1 MNTKTKYKIC
11 SKQLSSD
18 LDVIIQ
24 AFINTYGTEYSDFI
38 INRFKELKIIWYDD
52 EIQNYSDINDIIE
65 TDLPKKII
73 DEYLKKY
80 KEKCFSQSAFID
92 ELDVLVL
99 PLSYNI
105 THIIHEMNHMI
116 SSHVLSK
123 NPLRIISGLST
134 ITEQNDGV
142 VSNDSDLNEVIN
154 QKITIDIL
162 EELKKIGIDLKVSSS
177 WQERLFPLVNL
188 FYKTFKDEIKKIY
201 VTGDLLSFV
210 KNIGEQ
216 SYIEFTQIM
225 FLKCFKARRKITKG
239 ETQIVS
245 NDDVKQLETLV
256 FMMNE
261 TRNQQNIKR

>member
-1 MNTKTKYKIC
+1 MELKNKYKFC
-11 SKQLSSD
+11 SEKLSKE

-24 AFINTYGTEYSDFI
+24 AFINTYGTEYSGFI
-38 INRFKELKIIWYDD
+38 INRFKQLKIIWYDD
-52 EIQNYSDINDIIE
+52 EIQNFSNINDIIE
-65 TDLPKKII
+65 TSLPKEII

-80 KEKCFSQSAFID
+80 KEKCFSQSAFVD

-134 ITEQNDGV
+134 TTEQNNGV
-142 VSNDSDLNEVIN
+142 VSNDNDLNEIIN

-162 EELKKIGIDLKVSSS
+162 EELEKLGISLKVSSS
-177 WQERLFPLVNL
+177 WQERLFPLVDL
-188 FYKTFKDEIKKIY
+188 FYKTLKDEIKKIY
-201 VTGDLLSFV
+201 VTGDLLSFIR
-210 KNIGEQ
+210 NIGEQ
-216 SYIEFTQIM
+216 NYIEFTQIM
-225 FLKCFKARRKITKG
+225 FLKCFKARRKISKG
-239 ETQIVS
+239 ETKIVS
-245 NDDVKQLETLV
+245 NDDIKQVEALV

>member
-99 PLSYNI
+99 PLSY
-105 THIIHEMNHMI
+105 
-116 SSHVLSK
+116 
-123 NPLRIISGLST
+123 R
-134 ITEQNDGV
+134 
-142 VSNDSDLNEVIN
+142 
-154 QKITIDIL
+154 
-162 EELKKIGIDLKVSSS
+162 
-177 WQERLFPLVNL
+177 
-188 FYKTFKDEIKKIY
+188 
-201 VTGDLLSFV
+201 
-210 KNIGEQ
+210 
-216 SYIEFTQIM
+216 
-225 FLKCFKARRKITKG
+225 
-239 ETQIVS
+239 
-245 NDDVKQLETLV
+245 
-256 FMMNE
+256 
-261 TRNQQNIKR
+261 

>member
-38 INRFKELKIIWYDD
+38 TNRFKELKIIWYDD
-52 EIQNYSDINDIIE
+52 EIQNYSNINDIIE
-65 TDLPKKII
+65 TSLPKEII

-80 KEKCFSQSAFID
+80 KEKCFSQSAFLA

-162 EELKKIGIDLKVSSS
+162 E
-177 WQERLFPLVNL
+177 
-188 FYKTFKDEIKKIY
+188 
-201 VTGDLLSFV
+201 
-210 KNIGEQ
+210 
-216 SYIEFTQIM
+216 
-225 FLKCFKARRKITKG
+225 
-239 ETQIVS
+239 
-245 NDDVKQLETLV
+245 
-256 FMMNE
+256 
-261 TRNQQNIKR
+261 